1 MMVEEKKVRDVMTR
15 GVISVR
21 LDDSVAEISKILTG
35 NSIHAVAVLDQRGDV
50 TGVISEMDLL
60 EVFGQDVDKLTAE
73 DVISSH
79 LRTITPDS
87 NLSQAAKVM
96 RDLAIHRLIILH
108 PEGRRAVGILS
119 ASDIVKEMAKWK
131 K

>member
-96 RDLAIHRLIILH
+96 QDLAIHRLIILH